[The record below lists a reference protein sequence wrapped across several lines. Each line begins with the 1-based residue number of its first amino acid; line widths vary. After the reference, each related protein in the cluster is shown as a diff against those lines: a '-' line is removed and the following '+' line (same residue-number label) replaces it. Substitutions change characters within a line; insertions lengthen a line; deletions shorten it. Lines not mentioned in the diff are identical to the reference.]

1 MKSSAAPGLAL
12 MVLGCMGRLAGVS
25 WHCDAVMAGYGH
37 APAMAAD
44 SLTLAGGGQHHR
56 PPKPVSQKYIL
67 AHLLLAVCFPTARGC
82 GDLSPSPRGLL
93 GSCLASP
100 CPPLPM
106 EAEHPM
112 LPAVAGGAVVRSCP
126 REQVG
131 AEVLWGL
138 GG

>member
-56 PPKPVSQKYIL
+56 PPQPVSQKSIL
-67 AHLLLAVCFPTARGC
+67 CWQGA
-82 GDLSPSPRGLL
+82 SPRQ
-93 GSCLASP
+93 
-100 CPPLPM
+100 
-106 EAEHPM
+106 
-112 LPAVAGGAVVRSCP
+112 GAVESSALP
-126 REQVG
+126 HE
-131 AEVLWGL
+131 AS
-138 GG
+138 